1 VVLQNPPADAE
12 VKFGRGVYL
21 TVSGGEP
28 QVAVPGLR
36 GRTLRDANF
45 ALERFGLVL
54 GTVQY
59 DFSEEYPQGTVIDQ
73 DLPESTLVTQGRVV
87 NVIVSQGKK
96 GDQITVP
103 DVTKM
108 TFADT
113 ERILIQAGLRIGNI
127 TYKVSPD
134 LLPNTVIDQ
143 YPKAGELVP
152 SGQAVDLVVAQRGE
166 KSTDIQN

>member
-1 VVLQNPPADAE
+1 
-12 VKFGRGVYL
+12 
-21 TVSGGEP
+21 
-28 QVAVPGLR
+28 
-36 GRTLRDANF
+36 
-45 ALERFGLVL
+45 
-54 GTVQY
+54 
-59 DFSEEYPQGTVIDQ
+59 
-73 DLPESTLVTQGRVV
+73 
-87 NVIVSQGKK
+87 
-96 GDQITVP
+96 
-103 DVTKM
+103 M